1 MSLAY
6 TRRNKR
12 QTGGSPQTGGEC
24 SSCSMP
30 PPPQMGGACAC
41 KSMFKGG
48 SPPTGGYRATAKN
61 RKYLKLYKQ
70 GKSIGFTMLA
80 SLKAK
85 GLVPRTSRKNK
96 GKKVLGPK
104 YK

>member
-1 MSLAY
+1 MSLAF
-6 TRRNKR
+6 TRKNKR
-12 QTGGSPQTGGEC
+12 QMGGTPQTGGDC

-30 PPPQMGGACAC
+30 PPPQMGGQVGGACAC
-41 KSMFKGG
+41 KSMFK
-48 SPPTGGYRATAKN
+48 GGYRATAKN
-61 RKYLKLYKQ
+61 RKYLKMYKQ